1 MLMHVC
7 EYEKK
12 VTVATSASPTGYI
25 EFVVVYILTLF
36 VRKLR
41 ECFQKKIGELH
52 VDARVWIWEEKSWI
66 I

>member
-1 MLMHVC
+1 MLMHAC

-12 VTVATSASPTGYI
+12 VTLATSASPIGYI

-52 VDARVWIWEEKSWI
+52 VDARV
-66 I
+66 